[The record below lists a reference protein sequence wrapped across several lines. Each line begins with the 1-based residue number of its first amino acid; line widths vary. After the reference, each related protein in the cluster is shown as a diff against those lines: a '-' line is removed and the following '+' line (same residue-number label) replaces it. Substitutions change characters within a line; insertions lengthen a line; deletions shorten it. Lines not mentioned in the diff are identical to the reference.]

1 MRGDPWALPVA
12 LLAVV
17 AAAAVAWPMAR
28 RMKAPVVPVWLFL
41 ASVGGF
47 LAATVT
53 PTAEAGQWSRH
64 AASSFAVVFPSP
76 AELHS
81 LNVTSLNVL
90 LGVPLGCASV
100 WLAGEQRRWWPL
112 LAAGTLPFAVE
123 VIQHLLPVLGR
134 SGFLLPDVI
143 DNVVGLAAGG
153 VLGALVFGIV
163 WWWMRSSRHASSAD
177 PHPVNPSR

>member
-1 MRGDPWALPVA
+1 MRGDPWAVPAA
-12 LLAVV
+12 LLALVLAT
-17 AAAAVAWPMAR
+17 AAAWPMAR

-53 PTAEAGQWSRH
+53 PTAGAGQWSRH

-90 LGVPLGCASV
+90 LGVPLGLAAV
-100 WLAGEQRRWWPL
+100 LLAGELRRWWPL
-112 LAAGTLPFAVE
+112 LTAVTLPLTVE

-134 SGFLLPDVI
+134 SGLLLPDVI
-143 DNVVGLAAGG
+143 DNVIGLAVGG
-153 VLGALVFGIV
+153 FLGALVFGV
-163 WWWMRSSRHASSAD
+163 VLWWRRSSRQASPAAT
-177 PHPVNPSR
+177 RR